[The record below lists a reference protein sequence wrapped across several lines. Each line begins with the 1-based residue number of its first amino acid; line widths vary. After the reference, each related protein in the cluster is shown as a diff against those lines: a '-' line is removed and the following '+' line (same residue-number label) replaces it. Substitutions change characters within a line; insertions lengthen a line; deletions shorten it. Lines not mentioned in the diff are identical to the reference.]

1 MSVRERE
8 REGEM
13 RAGGPRRIHCAG
25 VNEESEKEPKV
36 RESEYVSRELCSNPH
51 SAVETLN
58 YLQPCEQLFSSTTT
72 KVDD

>member
-1 MSVRERE
+1 MRERE

-36 RESEYVSRELCSNPH
+36 RETVKGVCQQRAVLKPTQCSGNLKLLT
-51 SAVETLN
+51 AV
-58 YLQPCEQLFSSTTT
+58 
-72 KVDD
+72 